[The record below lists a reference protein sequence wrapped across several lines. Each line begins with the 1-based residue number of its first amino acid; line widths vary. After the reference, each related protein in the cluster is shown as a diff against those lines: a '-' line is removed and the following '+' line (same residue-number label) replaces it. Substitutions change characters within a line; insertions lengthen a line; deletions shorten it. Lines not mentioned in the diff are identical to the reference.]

1 MGTSTKAENLQRMR
15 DEREWWHLPR
25 LARAIEKNGA
35 SDSQRE
41 NVGEQYYLKLGYYQP
56 LFVFSI
62 QQNFNKIAE

>member
-15 DEREWWHLPR
+15 DEREWWRFPR

-41 NVGEQYYLKLGYYQP
+41 NVGEQYYLKL
-56 LFVFSI
+56 
-62 QQNFNKIAE
+62 